1 MPPSLW
7 ALSTLHGT
15 CVPERPSLPLC
26 PAGGAYTHPP
36 ARKCTWAREHTPAHK
51 CTPCPLGPRFPAIKG
66 HVFPRPSHPWA
77 CRGPPSPCTCL
88 PHAHDTDRHPRG
100 HTPTALSFPRR
111 RRGQRP
117 PHSQLKPARR
127 APERTGGARVP
138 PSAPLWGSH
147 VSHPPL
153 AFPGTTSRAERQSS
167 PGPCCPSSVGHLPH
181 PRTASFLR
189 CRGVAQGVPHPP
201 SPRASSQ
208 PGQFQPRHSELCS
221 KTFDRHD

>member
-117 PHSQLKPARR
+117 PPLTAETGSQGPGENRRSQGSPERPTLGLSRVAPAAGLPRDHLACR
-127 APERTGGARVP
+127 APELTGTLLPFICGAP
-138 PSAPLWGSH
+138 PAPTHGQL
-147 VSHPPL
+147 PPVQRR
-153 AFPGTTSRAERQSS
+153 GTRCPPPPEPQS
-167 PGPCCPSSVGHLPH
+167 
-181 PRTASFLR
+181 
-189 CRGVAQGVPHPP
+189 
-201 SPRASSQ
+201 
-208 PGQFQPRHSELCS
+208 
-221 KTFDRHD
+221 